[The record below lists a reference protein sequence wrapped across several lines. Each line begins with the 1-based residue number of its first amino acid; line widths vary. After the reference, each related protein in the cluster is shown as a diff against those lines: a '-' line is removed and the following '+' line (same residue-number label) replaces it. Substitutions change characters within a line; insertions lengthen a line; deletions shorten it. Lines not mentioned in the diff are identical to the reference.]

1 MHSNIIRVAAYL
13 RFSSNEQRM
22 ESLDAQLRAVE
33 EYCKSYNYEIV
44 RIYSDKAKSA
54 TSDKRPEFQRMIK
67 DSEQGLF
74 DMVIVHKLDRFARN
88 KYDSAVYKKKLR
100 DNNIRIVSV
109 TERLDDSPESV
120 ILEGLIESMSE
131 FYSLNLAREVMKG
144 KLENSYKAM
153 HNGGLAP
160 LGYDVDENKKYVI
173 NEKEAEAVKLIFQ
186 MYLDNYTSG
195 EMIKK
200 LNSLGF
206 RTKKGSEWTKNS
218 ITSIVRN
225 EKYTGVY
232 IYNRSA
238 KKDPRG
244 HRNNHKNKT
253 NTEIVRIDGGMP
265 AVIDKEIFE
274 RVQEKLK
281 ERKNSVTVTTKT
293 TYLLAGIVKCSCG
306 SAMHGNR
313 RRAKRITSLG
323 LKEKPEYVSYR
334 CGCRK
339 NKSSMVCDN
348 PEIRKEY
355 LEEYVLTELEK
366 IVLNDNVIDELSK
379 KVNEYLSEEEKNIIR
394 IKETFQK
401 ELTEIDGRIK
411 NIINAVSMGFASVDL
426 KNELDRLNLK
436 KNELETNLSKL
447 NVEEKKEE
455 RITTED
461 VKIRLKNIKSFI
473 LERDYPEIRKF
484 IKDFV
489 KKIVVSKE
497 GIEVTFNPLS
507 SFVGYI
513 SEVEMY
519 SYINRKELYEPLKR
533 SMSLK
538 IKKAI

>member
-1 MHSNIIRVAAYL
+1 
-13 RFSSNEQRM
+13 
-22 ESLDAQLRAVE
+22 
-33 EYCKSYNYEIV
+33 
-44 RIYSDKAKSA
+44 
-54 TSDKRPEFQRMIK
+54 
-67 DSEQGLF
+67 
-74 DMVIVHKLDRFARN
+74 
-88 KYDSAVYKKKLR
+88 
-100 DNNIRIVSV
+100 
-109 TERLDDSPESV
+109 
-120 ILEGLIESMSE
+120 
-131 FYSLNLAREVMKG
+131 
-144 KLENSYKAM
+144 
-153 HNGGLAP
+153 
-160 LGYDVDENKKYVI
+160 
-173 NEKEAEAVKLIFQ
+173 
-186 MYLDNYTSG
+186 
-195 EMIKK
+195 
-200 LNSLGF
+200 
-206 RTKKGSEWTKNS
+206 
-218 ITSIVRN
+218 
-225 EKYTGVY
+225 
-232 IYNRSA
+232 
-238 KKDPRG
+238 
-244 HRNNHKNKT
+244 
-253 NTEIVRIDGGMP
+253 
-265 AVIDKEIFE
+265 
-274 RVQEKLK
+274 
-281 ERKNSVTVTTKT
+281 TKT

>member
-153 HNGGLAP
+153 HNGGLPP

-244 HRNNHKNKT
+244 YRNNHKNKT
-253 NTEIVRIDGGMP
+253 NTEIVRIEGGMP
-265 AVIDKEIFE
+265 TIIDKKIFE
-274 RVQEKLK
+274 RIQEMLK

-339 NKSSMVCDN
+339 NKSSMACNN

-366 IVLNDNVIDELSK
+366 MVLNDEVIEGLSK
-379 KVNEYLSEEEKNIIR
+379 KVDEYLSEEEENIVR
-394 IKETFQK
+394 IKDTFQK
-401 ELTEIDGRIK
+401 ELVEIDGRIK
-411 NIINAVSMGFASVDL
+411 NIVNAVAMGFASVDL

-436 KNELETNLSKL
+436 KNELETGLSKL
-447 NVEEKKEE
+447 NTEEKKEE
-455 RITTED
+455 RISAEE
-461 VKIRLKNIKSFI
+461 VKIRLKNIRSFI

-513 SEVEMY
+513 SEVEIY
-519 SYINRKELYEPLKR
+519 GSINREELYEPLKR